1 MNRKVAVIGAGTM
14 GSGIGQVA
22 ATAGHEVV
30 VIDRDAS
37 ALDRGRQLLAKSIG
51 ALVARSRLDRDDADT
66 IVARIGWSQELG
78 DAADAGLIIEA
89 VLEDLDVKHR
99 LFADLGALAARDAI
113 VASNTSS
120 LSISEMARSLRHP
133 ERFAGLHFFNPVPAM
148 KLVEVVAGAETNPVV
163 VEQLTRLMAAWG
175 KHAVAVKDVPGFI
188 VNRVAR
194 PFYAEAFLALDEGI
208 PAALIDDAISSGG
221 GFRMGP
227 LTLADMIGH
236 DVNYAAARSVFDG
249 ISPHARFRPQP
260 AQARLLDEGRLGR
273 KSGRGVYDYGAA
285 EKTGQVDQ
293 TTASQRP
300 APQIAVAQ
308 DAQDFLWLSG
318 RLSTSPATGIPAGS
332 ISVDGVIVAKGDG
345 RTLDQRREVDVLLD
359 HVHDHAISPVLI
371 ASARDE
377 RSAAA
382 AADLAFALDKRLLL
396 LPDRPGQIVLRTL
409 AQLVNGA
416 ADAVEDGIAPANA
429 IDEAMIHGAN
439 YPRGPLA
446 WARDFGPARLKQTLL
461 HIAAGTDDLL
471 YSPSRGLDRL

>member
-1 MNRKVAVIGAGTM
+1 M
-14 GSGIGQVA
+14 
-22 ATAGHEVV
+22 
-30 VIDRDAS
+30 
-37 ALDRGRQLLAKSIG
+37 
-51 ALVARSRLDRDDADT
+51 
-66 IVARIGWSQELG
+66 
-78 DAADAGLIIEA
+78 
-89 VLEDLDVKHR
+89 
-99 LFADLGALAARDAI
+99 
-113 VASNTSS
+113 
-120 LSISEMARSLRHP
+120 
-133 ERFAGLHFFNPVPAM
+133 
-148 KLVEVVAGAETNPVV
+148 
-163 VEQLTRLMAAWG
+163 
-175 KHAVAVKDVPGFI
+175 
-188 VNRVAR
+188 
-194 PFYAEAFLALDEGI
+194 
-208 PAALIDDAISSGG
+208 
-221 GFRMGP
+221 
-227 LTLADMIGH
+227 
-236 DVNYAAARSVFDG
+236 
-249 ISPHARFRPQP
+249 PQP

>member
-163 VEQLTRLMAAWG
+163 VEQQTRLMAAWG
-175 KHAVAVKDVPGFI
+175 KHAVAV
-188 VNRVAR
+188 
-194 PFYAEAFLALDEGI
+194 
-208 PAALIDDAISSGG
+208 
-221 GFRMGP
+221 
-227 LTLADMIGH
+227 
-236 DVNYAAARSVFDG
+236 
-249 ISPHARFRPQP
+249 
-260 AQARLLDEGRLGR
+260 
-273 KSGRGVYDYGAA
+273 
-285 EKTGQVDQ
+285 
-293 TTASQRP
+293 
-300 APQIAVAQ
+300 
-308 DAQDFLWLSG
+308 
-318 RLSTSPATGIPAGS
+318 
-332 ISVDGVIVAKGDG
+332 
-345 RTLDQRREVDVLLD
+345 
-359 HVHDHAISPVLI
+359 
-371 ASARDE
+371 
-377 RSAAA
+377 
-382 AADLAFALDKRLLL
+382 
-396 LPDRPGQIVLRTL
+396 
-409 AQLVNGA
+409 
-416 ADAVEDGIAPANA
+416 
-429 IDEAMIHGAN
+429 
-439 YPRGPLA
+439 
-446 WARDFGPARLKQTLL
+446 
-461 HIAAGTDDLL
+461 
-471 YSPSRGLDRL
+471 